1 MENISKIESIK
12 ILKHLDYI
20 RSEYEYMREIINT
33 KDNLFLD
40 EVNKFIEGHPDVKKL
55 LNLKEKNIDTKEDN
69 NKEDIEIETEA
80 EVEKTSKKVEKS
92 QKIKNIYRKIAKI
105 THPDST
111 KNDVLNNLYRKATYF
126 YEISDIN
133 SLYKICED
141 LEIKY
146 EIDEEEIN
154 KMYEEIEDYK
164 ERITFLERTFTWD
177 WHKAKNKQRVIMEY
191 IKDKYL

>member
-20 RSEYEYMREIINT
+20 KSEYEYMREIIN
-33 KDNLFLD
+33 KNDNLFLD
-40 EVNKFIEGHPDVKKL
+40 EVNKFIEGHPDVKKI
-55 LNLKEKNIDTKEDN
+55 LNLDDRNNHTKENN
-69 NKEDIEIETEA
+69 NKEDIKIEA
-80 EVEKTSKKVEKS
+80 EAEKTFKKVEKS

-105 THPDST
+105 THPDLT
-111 KNDVLNNLYRKATYF
+111 KNEVLSNLYKKATYF

-146 EIDEEEIN
+146 EIEEEEIK

-164 ERITFLERTFTWD
+164 ERINFLERTFTWD